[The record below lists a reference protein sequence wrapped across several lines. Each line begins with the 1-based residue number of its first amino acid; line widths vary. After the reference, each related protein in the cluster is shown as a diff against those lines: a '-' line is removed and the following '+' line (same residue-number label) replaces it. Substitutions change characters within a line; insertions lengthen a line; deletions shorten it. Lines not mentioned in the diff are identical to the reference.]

1 MCRWLRRPLGDV
13 AGTVELGRLAAVP
26 ELVQWDA
33 FAFQR
38 GGSEFFRHNGVAT
51 AYSRESGSLR
61 EAAEL
66 DGAFLRSLYL
76 IDGVGYVI
84 FADEGFVGGIEQNQR
99 VVGERIVHPFLQ
111 LGLGQVVP
119 VGLLG

>member
-1 MCRWLRRPLGDV
+1 MASAARSGDV
-13 AGTVELGRLAAVP
+13 AGAVELGRLAAVP
-26 ELVQWDA
+26 ELVQRDA

-76 IDGVGYVI
+76 IDGVG
-84 FADEGFVGGIEQNQR
+84 ARRLRG
-99 VVGERIVHPFLQ
+99 
-111 LGLGQVVP
+111 
-119 VGLLG
+119 